1 MLFLKILGM
10 DLLRLTKLTGGKQTL
25 IDSLSLYVFREGLR
39 QLEQNGFNAGTA
51 MLPKPN
57 SPMTAF
63 QERSAELDD
72 LIRAHYETSNDCEI
86 GRMMSPPVFGSLV
99 KERRLGLGL
108 KKVVGAMNLSKINK
122 LVDPI
127 EFERMVN
134 EEGYTMAEFLKFK
147 GFTFT
152 RERMRQIAEQ
162 MGLKHSPE
170 DRTSAWKLVRRARK
184 IGNVNLANREWLTA
198 KVKAATSMA
207 ALAAELE
214 ISVYNIFV
222 FIRAFGLTHPSF
234 RKYGAIAVTLECAW
248 CGKSFP
254 RLEESLVRVKKRK
267 TGRNNEYY
275 CTPKCGAKGNRTQTK
290 KPLSELT
297 LKHLKKVGVSHKKMC
312 GQIRFI
318 CENWEKMSD
327 PQIAGM
333 LGIEVSSAT
342 KKRLGLG
349 LKKRN

>member
-10 DLLRLTKLTGGKQTL
+10 DLLRLTKLTGGNQAL
-25 IDSLSLYVFREGLR
+25 IDSLSLCVFREGLHT
-39 QLEQNGFNAGTA
+39 LEKNGFDVRTA

-86 GRMMSPPVFGSLV
+86 GRMMSPPMLGSMV

-108 KKVVGAMNLSKINK
+108 KKVAGAMNLSRINK

-127 EFERMVN
+127 EFELMVN

-170 DRTSAWKLVRRARK
+170 DRTPAWKLVRRARK
-184 IGNVNLANREWLTA
+184 IGNVNLANREWLTE
-198 KVKAATSMA
+198 KVSAASSMT

-214 ISVYNIFV
+214 ITVYNMFV

-234 RKYGAIAVTLECAW
+234 RKYGATAVTLECAW
-248 CGKSFP
+248 CGKPFP
-254 RLEESLVRVKKRK
+254 RLEESLTRVKKRK
-267 TGRNNEYY
+267 TGESNEYY
-275 CTPKCGAKGNRTQTK
+275 CTPKCGAKGNRAQPK
-290 KPLSELT
+290 KPFSELT
-297 LKHLKKVGVSHKKMC
+297 LKRLKKVGASRKKMC
-312 GQIRFI
+312 GQIKFI
-318 CENWEKMSD
+318 CGNWEKMSD
-327 PQIAGM
+327 PQIAGI
-333 LGIEVSSAT
+333 LGIEVSSVT
-342 KKRLGLG
+342 KKRLELG
-349 LKKRN
+349 LTKRK